1 MPLILLVDDD
11 FTTLAI
17 LQEVILS
24 AGYDVITASDGAE
37 AYAICRSESID
48 FVLTDYQMPKMS
60 GLELGEKIK
69 GEIPF
74 TVMSSADVEHLALNA
89 GAVAF
94 FKKPVKPQEILGCI
108 TTHTR

>member
-1 MPLILLVDDD
+1 MPLILLADDD
-11 FTTLAI
+11 FVNLAV

-37 AYAICRSESID
+37 AYAICRSEPVD
-48 FVLTDYQMPKMS
+48 FVLTDYEIPKMS
-60 GLELGEKIK
+60 GLELGKKIK

-74 TVMSSADVEHLALNA
+74 AIMSDDDVERLALDA

-94 FKKPVKPQEILGCI
+94 FNKPVQRQEILGCI
-108 TTHTR
+108 VTHTR